1 MRRRRV
7 MSEEGEWPGIITIAR
22 WLDGRKLRISITDTD
37 PDGPG
42 SAEFDLADGEAM
54 MMVRHILQA
63 LSEMRDARGV
73 EKP

>member
-37 PDGPG
+37 PDRG
-42 SAEFDLADGEAM
+42 AEANFDLSDEEAM
-54 MMVRHILQA
+54 KMVRHILQA